1 MFIKNNLSWINIDSA
16 CNCLELTRSS
26 YYSWIKTTECRT
38 IKTIAKTKLLGQIK
52 VEYLKSKGRYGSIK
66 ITRIL
71 KKVNINCTL
80 NGVALL
86 MKRNNIKSVVSK
98 KYKATTNSKHNLGVF
113 DNVLNRQFIVPRPN
127 YAWVSDITY
136 IHTGEG
142 WLYLATVLD
151 LYSNMIIGHAMSD
164 RMTKQLVITALEK
177 ALKLREYPNGVIVH
191 TDRGSQYASHAYKAV
206 LDKHQLIGSMS
217 RKGNCWDNAVA
228 ENFFGIMKKEYVSQ
242 TKFETRNDAKLGI
255 FDYIEAW
262 YNTQRIHSKLGYLT
276 PAEFDGLYIKMT
288 DIEKNIM
295 YKNTKTEEKAV
306 QL

>member
-1 MFIKNNLSWINIDSA
+1 M
-16 CNCLELTRSS
+16 
-26 YYSWIKTTECRT
+26 
-38 IKTIAKTKLLGQIK
+38 
-52 VEYLKSKGRYGSIK
+52 
-66 ITRIL
+66 
-71 KKVNINCTL
+71 
-80 NGVALL
+80 
-86 MKRNNIKSVVSK
+86 
-98 KYKATTNSKHNLGVF
+98 
-113 DNVLNRQFIVPRPN
+113 NRQFIVPRPN
-127 YAWVSDITY
+127 YAWVSDIIY

-177 ALKLREYPNGVIVH
+177 ALKLSECPNGVIVH
-191 TDRGSQYASHAYKAV
+191 TYRGSQYASHAYKAV

-276 PAEFDGLYIKMT
+276 PAEFDGLYIKSA
-288 DIEKNIM
+288 DLEKNIM
-295 YKNTKTEEKAV
+295 YKNTKNEEKIV